1 MLWNTCTNTHHWILW
16 LYKAI
21 TPLQLTYRSKWLEID
36 FHLWMTFEWSDPGNQ
51 GEEDLGAPGSQLLK
65 CSNLQLPWLTSRWG
79 VSKAW
84 DFWRFN
90 VEVPRLRTNSRI
102 QGGQGFT
109 CVTSFRCHVFRPVG
123 GIGLGLFGMICSM
136 LFPSWQIRFSS
147 SSPSTGSSW
156 IKQGKIKQS
165 FNNERS

>member
-1 MLWNTCTNTHHWILW
+1 MQLSLCNWPIDQSDLRSISIYGWALSDLTQVTKGRKTWERRGLSFSNVPTCNDSMTHVAMRRFQSLGF
-16 LYKAI
+16 LEV
-21 TPLQLTYRSKWLEID
+21 QRRSAKIADKLK
-36 FHLWMTFEWSDPGNQ
+36 DPR
-51 GEEDLGAPGSQLLK
+51 GS
-65 CSNLQLPWLTSRWG
+65 R
-79 VSKAW
+79 VH
-84 DFWRFN
+84 
-90 VEVPRLRTNSRI
+90 I
-102 QGGQGFT
+102 T
-109 CVTSFRCHVFRPVG
+109 CVTLFRCHVFWPVG